1 MALNPLNG
9 PNGLSDN
16 PWSRS
21 QQVAFAL
28 ILPAIGAG
36 IDVLSG
42 AAYEAPPRLHVVLKE
57 NPATGGPANSG
68 LQRTT
73 AAAIVSA
80 AAEATR

>member
-21 QQVAFAL
+21 QQIAFAL

-36 IDVLSG
+36 VDVLSV
-42 AAYEAPPRLHVVLKE
+42 AAYEAPPRLHVVLKAIPLSVGRRE
-57 NPATGGPANSG
+57 N
-68 LQRTT
+68 
-73 AAAIVSA
+73 
-80 AAEATR
+80 